1 MESMQLKILLPFRVF
16 AEVHGV
22 KRIVAETPHGSFG
35 ILPRRLDC
43 AGSLVPG
50 ILTYETEEG
59 EEVFVAIDR
68 GILVKAGSE
77 VLVSVRNA
85 IGGKELG
92 ELHRAVEEQFLQ
104 LDEHEREVRS
114 VMVKLETGFIR
125 QFQELYRD

>member
-1 MESMQLKILLPFRVF
+1 MDSMQLKIQLPFRVF
-16 AEVHGV
+16 AQVHEV
-22 KRIVAETPHGSFG
+22 KRILAETPQGYYG
-35 ILPRRLDC
+35 ILPNRLDGVG
-43 AGSLVPG
+43 ALAPG
-50 ILTYETEEG
+50 ILIYETKEG

-77 VLVSVRNA
+77 VLISVRNA

-104 LDEHEREVRS
+104 LDEREKEVRS

-125 QFQELYRD
+125 QFQELYRE

>member
-16 AEVHGV
+16 AQVQEV
-22 KRIVAETPHGSFG
+22 KRIVAETPRGSYG
-35 ILPRRLDC
+35 ILPRRLDGVG
-43 AGSLVPG
+43 ALAPG
-50 ILTYETEEG
+50 ILTYETAEG
-59 EEVFVAIDR
+59 EEVFVATDR

-92 ELHRAVEEQFLQ
+92 ELYQAVEGQFSQ
-104 LDEHEREVRS
+104 LDEHEQEVRS

-125 QFQELYRD
+125 QFQELHRE